1 MFGHVAGHHHIVTG
15 GARRGCIVARRSRLL
30 AVRPRR
36 LSFGMPTTTLQER
49 LAQAL
54 SRIANPRT
62 GADVFS
68 SQQVR
73 DIATTTD
80 GRVRATLQLAAD
92 DDPELARVIRHAI
105 QEVPGV
111 TDLQLEVAA
120 APKKAGGRALP
131 VMDQAP
137 AAHRP
142 SAPTP
147 KRFTNLGRV
156 IAISSGKGGV
166 GKSTVAVN
174 LAVALAQDG
183 ARVGLMDADIY
194 GPNIPRMMGVTGQ
207 PSVINEKMIPL
218 EAHGVKLI
226 SLGMIIEPD
235 QPAIWRGPIIM
246 KIINQF
252 LADVAWG
259 QLDYF
264 IVDMPPG
271 TGDAQ
276 LSLVQTTNVDGAI
289 IVTTPQD
296 VSVGDAL
303 RGVKMFQRVDVPVLG
318 IVENMSWFECPHC
331 GKPSALF
338 GSGGGERLART
349 LELPLLGQVPLYPR
363 VMEGGDAGKPI
374 VTADPTSSAAKAL
387 AGIATRVAESMGA
400 TSAV

>member
-1 MFGHVAGHHHIVTG
+1 MAN
-15 GARRGCIVARRSRLL
+15 
-30 AVRPRR
+30 
-36 LSFGMPTTTLQER
+36 TTLQER
-49 LAQAL
+49 LAEAL
-54 SRIANPRT
+54 SKLTNPRT
-62 GADVFS
+62 GADLFS

-80 GRVRATLQLAAD
+80 GRVRATLQLGSQ
-92 DDPELARVIRHAI
+92 DDPSLAREVRRTI
-105 QEVPGV
+105 QSVAGV
-111 TDLQLEVAA
+111 TDLQLEVSAG
-120 APKKAGGRALP
+120 PKKPAGRSLP

-137 AAHRP
+137 AAPPRP
-142 SAPTP
+142 AAPTP
-147 KRFTNLGRV
+147 KRYGNLGKV

-174 LAVALAQDG
+174 LAVALAQGG

-194 GPNIPRMMGVTGQ
+194 GPNIPRMMGVSGQ
-207 PSVINEKMIPL
+207 PSVINEKMVPL

-226 SLGMIIEPD
+226 SLGMMIEPD
-235 QPAIWRGPIIM
+235 QPAIWRGPIVM

-276 LSLVQTTNVDGAI
+276 LSLVQATNVDGAI

-303 RGVKMFQRVDVPVLG
+303 RGVKMFQRVAVPVLG

-338 GSGGGERLART
+338 GTGGGERLART

-363 VMEGGDAGKPI
+363 VMEGGDSGKPI
-374 VTADPTSSAAKAL
+374 VTSDPTSSAARAL
-387 AGIATRVAESMGA
+387 AGIATRVAGA
-400 TSAV
+400 LGAVPAV

>member
-1 MFGHVAGHHHIVTG
+1 M
-15 GARRGCIVARRSRLL
+15 S
-30 AVRPRR
+30 
-36 LSFGMPTTTLQER
+36 TTTLQER

-54 SRIANPRT
+54 TRIANPRT

-80 GRVRATLQLAAD
+80 GRVRATLQLAPD
-92 DDPELARVIRHAI
+92 DDPGLARAVRLAI

-120 APKKAGGRALP
+120 APKKPAGRALP

-137 AAHRP
+137 AAPPRP
-142 SAPTP
+142 SVPTP

-174 LAVALAQDG
+174 LAVALAQAG

-194 GPNIPRMMGVTGQ
+194 GPNIPRMMGVNEP
-207 PSVINEKMIPL
+207 PSVINERIVPL
-218 EAHGVKLI
+218 EAHGVKII
-226 SLGMIIEPD
+226 SLGFLIDAD
-235 QPAIWRGPIIM
+235 QPAIWRGPIVM
-246 KIINQF
+246 KIITQF
-252 LADVAWG
+252 LRDVAWG
-259 QLDYF
+259 ELDYF

-276 LSLVQTTNVDGAI
+276 LSLVQATQVAGAI
-289 IVTTPQD
+289 IVTTPQE

-303 RGVKMFQRVDVPVLG
+303 RGVKMFERVTVPVLG

-331 GKPSALF
+331 GRPSPIF
-338 GSGGGERLART
+338 GSGGGERLAR
-349 LELPLLGQVPLYPR
+349 EVGLPLLGQIPMSPR
-363 VMEGGDAGKPI
+363 VMQGGDEGSPI
-374 VTADPTSSAAKAL
+374 VVADPESSAARAL
-387 AGIATRVAESMGA
+387 
-400 TSAV
+400 SAVTQRISERVGAPAGR